1 MSNNPASSVAAGR
14 GGSSVSASAIVAPV
28 VESGSHILRIDGY
41 SRTKGLGKGEFM
53 ASETFAAGGNRW
65 CLRYFPD
72 GTDSNDSDSG
82 TDSNDSDSDSAGSDY
97 DSDCMTILLHLVRG
111 NSDKVDAKYT
121 ISLLDQDGNL
131 VPSYSDTGQ
140 DTFEAGSD
148 DGSWGFGLIK
158 RSELEESV
166 YLKDDVFF
174 VRCDV
179 TVFKEKMFTKAVPVS
194 EVFRAVL

>member
-1 MSNNPASSVAAGR
+1 MSNNPASSLGASR
-14 GGSSVSASAIVAPV
+14 GAWLVTASAIVAPV

-53 ASETFAAGGNRW
+53 ASETFAAGGNGW

-72 GTDSNDSDSG
+72 GTDSNDSDS
-82 TDSNDSDSDSAGSDY
+82 DSSGSDSDPDY
-97 DSDCMTILLHLVRG
+97 MTFLLNLVRG
-111 NSDKVDAKYT
+111 DADKVEAKYT

-131 VPSYSDTGQ
+131 VPSYSYTDQ

-148 DGSWGFGLIK
+148 NGSWGSDLIK
-158 RSELEESV
+158 KSELEESV

-179 TVFKEKMFTKAVPVS
+179 SVLKEKMFTKAVPVS
-194 EVFRAVL
+194 DVFRAVLRQDG

>member
-1 MSNNPASSVAAGR
+1 MSKSNTSASSVGASR

-53 ASETFAAGGNRW
+53 ASETFAAGGS
-65 CLRYFPD
+65 LE
-72 GTDSNDSDSG
+72 
-82 TDSNDSDSDSAGSDY
+82 
-97 DSDCMTILLHLVRG
+97 
-111 NSDKVDAKYT
+111 AKYT

-148 DGSWGFGLIK
+148 DGSWGFDLIK

-179 TVFKEKMFTKAVPVS
+179 TVFKEKMFTKAVPVP
-194 EVFRAVL
+194 EVFRAVIRQD

>member
-1 MSNNPASSVAAGR
+1 MSNNSASSVAASR
-14 GGSSVSASAIVAPV
+14 GGSLVSALAIVGPV

-53 ASETFAAGGNRW
+53 ASETFAAGGSRW
-65 CLRYFPD
+65 CLRYYPD
-72 GTDSNDSDSG
+72 G
-82 TDSNDSDSDSAGSDY
+82 TDSNDSDSDSAASDS

-111 NSDKVDAKYT
+111 DADKVEAKYT
-121 ISLLDQDGNL
+121 ISLLDQDGNV

-140 DTFEAGSD
+140 DTFEVGSD
-148 DGSWGFGLIK
+148 DGSWGFDLIR

-179 TVFKEKMFTKAVPVS
+179 TVFKERMFTKAVPVS
-194 EVFRAVL
+194 EVFRAVIR